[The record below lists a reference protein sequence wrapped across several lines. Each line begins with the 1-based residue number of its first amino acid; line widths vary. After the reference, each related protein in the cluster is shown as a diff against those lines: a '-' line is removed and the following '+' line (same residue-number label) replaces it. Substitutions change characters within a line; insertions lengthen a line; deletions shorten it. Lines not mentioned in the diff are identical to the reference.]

1 MRKRK
6 LDYAVEA
13 KLEQLQRLEEI
24 EYGFKEFLHGILI
37 GAVIGFIIAMVMFG

>member
-1 MRKRK
+1 MAKKIDKR
-6 LDYAVEA
+6 VQA

-37 GAVIGFIIAMVMFG
+37 GAVIGFIIAMVLFG